1 MALGAREISEEEYS
15 QWKGGWEAAGVL
27 LEGRE
32 EALDR
37 SAIPPQ
43 HSLQGLQFLWRR
55 I

>member
-15 QWKGGWEAAGVL
+15 QWRGGWEAAGVL

-37 SAIPPQ
+37 SAFLPPV
-43 HSLQGLQFLWRR
+43 SPGLQSPWRR
-55 I
+55 T